1 MLSIGIL
8 FDLLIDFTEVLSGDG
23 GVVATSCLHFLVT
36 ASIGTVGE
44 GCRVCAFSEL
54 LWFVEGCP
62 SNGFIAIFGHAA
74 IGIIG
79 VGSVLVVGMGF

>member
-1 MLSIGIL
+1 VDEIRNLEYEY
-8 FDLLIDFTEVLSGDG
+8 DLMDN
-23 GVVATSCLHFLVT
+23 VT
-36 ASIGTVGE
+36 QRQNHISRTVGE

>member
-36 ASIGTVGE
+36 ASIRTVGE

-54 LWFVEGCP
+54 LWFHQQ
-62 SNGFIAIFGHAA
+62 I
-74 IGIIG
+74 
-79 VGSVLVVGMGF
+79 